1 MYDHTIAEVP
11 EGLEALQKTQH
22 LFIKQ
27 SGLPIECLY
36 YFIHVD
42 YIPIS
47 HAMHKAN
54 QFTVA
59 VVIFTKKVELHLFTT
74 PNQTARLDC
83 CRMFQTTLSMKHF
96 VFASKI
102 QTRMKIAVEYI
113 ICI

>member
-1 MYDHTIAEVP
+1 MYDYTIAEVP

-59 VVIFTKKVELHLFTT
+59 VVIFTKKSRAASVHHTKS
-74 PNQTARLDC
+74 NGTAGL
-83 CRMFQTTLSMKHF
+83 L
-96 VFASKI
+96 
-102 QTRMKIAVEYI
+102 
-113 ICI
+113 